1 MTLSIRLI
9 LLALMPLAAA
19 SALAQSLDTQPLDG
33 IVAVV
38 DEDVIL
44 RSELQRAV
52 SNVVGQYGG
61 RTAQLP
67 PRDVLERQVLD
78 RLILIRL
85 QAQRAATTGIRVS
98 EPEIDAAI
106 ADVAQQNGLTIDQLR
121 QSLAGDGFSF
131 AEFRETMRDELL
143 IQRMRQR
150 FVQTQVAV
158 SDSEIE
164 AVLANDTTL
173 GTEVRLGHILI
184 AVPEGADAET
194 LQVGREKA
202 EGVRRLIDEGMEF
215 SAAAIRYSNAPNAL
229 DGGELGWRGVN
240 EVPLVFVDLVNSLRP
255 GETSPPVRG
264 PAGFHILRLY
274 ERRSASQR
282 MVEQYKARH
291 IMISVDELT
300 SSERARARIEE
311 LRAELL
317 AGADFA
323 ELARAHSNDHNT
335 APLGGD
341 MGWFP
346 AEGYGSG
353 VGSVVTRLA
362 DGELSEPFQT
372 DVGWHVMLR
381 EATRQQDVTES
392 YQRAQARDAIRARKA
407 EEEWDRFVRR
417 IRNEAYVENRIEVG
431 AEGAG

>member
-1 MTLSIRLI
+1 MNLLSRLF
-9 LLALMPLAAA
+9 LLALMPLAALPA
-19 SALAQSLDTQPLDG
+19 QAQSLDSQPLDG

-52 SNVVGQYGG
+52 ANIVGQYGG

-78 RLILIRL
+78 RLILIKL

-98 EPEIDAAI
+98 EPEIDGAI

-121 QSLAGDGFSF
+121 QELARDGFSF

-158 SDSEIE
+158 SDSEID
-164 AVLANDTTL
+164 AVLAGDISL
-173 GTEVRLGHILI
+173 GSEVRLGHILV
-184 AVPEGADAET
+184 AVPEGADSQT
-194 LQVGREKA
+194 IQVGREKA
-202 EGVRRLIDEGMEF
+202 DGIRRLIDDGMEF

-229 DGGELGWRGVN
+229 DGGELGWRSLN
-240 EVPLVFVDLVNSLRP
+240 EVPVAFVELVNSLRP

-264 PAGFHILRLY
+264 PAGFHIIRLH
-274 ERRSASQR
+274 ERRSVSQR
-282 MVEQYKARH
+282 MVDQYKARH
-291 IMISVDELT
+291 IMIGVDELT
-300 SSERARARIEE
+300 SNERARARIEE
-311 LRAELL
+311 LRAQLQ

-323 ELARAHSNDHNT
+323 ELARAHSTDHNT

-346 AEGYGSG
+346 VDGYGSG
-353 VGSVVTRLA
+353 VGAMVVRLA

-372 DVGWHVMLR
+372 DVGWHIMQR
-381 EATRQQDVTES
+381 EGSRQQDVTES
-392 YQRAQARDAIRARKA
+392 YQRAQARESIRARKA

-417 IRNEAYVENRIEVG
+417 IRNEAYVENRIQIG
-431 AEGAG
+431 DDNAG

>member
-1 MTLSIRLI
+1 MNLLTRLF

-19 SALAQSLDTQPLDG
+19 PALAQSLDTQPLDG

-52 SNVVGQYGG
+52 ANIVGQYGG
-61 RTAQLP
+61 RTGQLP

-78 RLILIRL
+78 RLILVRL
-85 QAQRAATTGIRVS
+85 QAQRAATTGIRIS
-98 EPEIDAAI
+98 EPEIDGAI
-106 ADVAQQNGLTIDQLR
+106 ADVAQQNGLSVDQLR
-121 QSLAGDGFSF
+121 QSLAQDGFSF
-131 AEFRETMRDELL
+131 SEFRETMRDELM

-164 AVLANDTTL
+164 AVLASDTSL
-173 GTEVRLGHILI
+173 GTEVRLGHILV
-184 AVPEGADAET
+184 AVPEGADADT
-194 LQVGREKA
+194 VRVGREKA

-274 ERRSASQR
+274 ERRNTSQR
-282 MVEQYKARH
+282 VVEQFKARH
-291 IMISVDELT
+291 IMIGVDELT
-300 SSERARARIEE
+300 SSERARAKAEE
-311 LRAELL
+311 LRAQLL

-323 ELARAHSNDHNT
+323 ELARAHSTDHNT

-346 AEGYGSG
+346 VDGYGSG
-353 VGSVVTRLA
+353 VGTVIARLA

-381 EATRQQDVTES
+381 EGTRQQDVTES
-392 YQRAQARDAIRARKA
+392 YQRAQAREAIRARKA

-417 IRNEAYVENRIEVG
+417 IRNEAYVENRIEIG
-431 AEGAG
+431 ADGAG